1 MVSSNIAASAII
13 LGLAPGLTLGLT
25 LPHNE
30 IEARQSDYWKP
41 TAGQSWQIV
50 LNNPIKIPTNAQA
63 TTPNV
68 DVFDID
74 LFTTPQAQIDN
85 LHRLGKK
92 VICYFSAGS
101 YEPYRDD
108 SGDFQESDMGSI
120 MEGWEDERWLKL
132 SSQNVRNI
140 MSKRLDLAKSKK
152 CDAVDPDNVDGYSN
166 KNGLGLKQ
174 SDTVDFMRFLADK
187 SHSLGMSIGLKNAA
201 AVIPS
206 TISFLD
212 FSVNE
217 QCVQYEECA
226 DFSAFIK
233 AGKPVFNIEY
243 PEEIDDSSLLTK
255 YCKAAGVGYGAEKFS
270 TVIKN
275 MELDGNVEYC
285 GGPHR

>member
-108 SGDFQESDMGSI
+108 SGRS
-120 MEGWEDERWLKL
+120 
-132 SSQNVRNI
+132 
-140 MSKRLDLAKSKK
+140 
-152 CDAVDPDNVDGYSN
+152 
-166 KNGLGLKQ
+166 
-174 SDTVDFMRFLADK
+174 
-187 SHSLGMSIGLKNAA
+187 
-201 AVIPS
+201 
-206 TISFLD
+206 
-212 FSVNE
+212 
-217 QCVQYEECA
+217 EEHT
-226 DFSAFIK
+226 S
-233 AGKPVFNIEY
+233 
-243 PEEIDDSSLLTK
+243 
-255 YCKAAGVGYGAEKFS
+255 
-270 TVIKN
+270 
-275 MELDGNVEYC
+275 ELQ
-285 GGPHR
+285 